1 MAEREL
7 KKMNRS
13 ELIEII
19 YAQQKQ
25 EHELRDKIKQLEEK
39 LTEKN
44 IILEKSGSI
53 AEASLRLNKIFED
66 AQAAADQYV
75 ESVRAKVNDERF
87 SNSTNKYYKGDNVV
101 IVRENEE
108 SIVDRA
114 SDVEE
119 NAESIVDSTLDV
131 DKNSV
136 GTVSNALNT
145 EEKTPDNNELI
156 VKMEEEIPV
165 VNPEKITV
173 GVNVL

>member
-1 MAEREL
+1 M
-7 KKMNRS
+7 
-13 ELIEII
+13 
-19 YAQQKQ
+19 
-25 EHELRDKIKQLEEK
+25 
-39 LTEKN
+39 
-44 IILEKSGSI
+44 
-53 AEASLRLNKIFED
+53 RLNKIFED

-87 SNSTNKYYKGDNVV
+87 SNSTNKYYKGENYTKENVINAVGSVLDNIDTYNKASENFGDNVV

>member
-75 ESVRAKVNDERF
+75 ESVRAK
-87 SNSTNKYYKGDNVV
+87 
-101 IVRENEE
+101 
-108 SIVDRA
+108 DRA

-136 GTVSNALNT
+136 GTVGNALNT